1 METKRNAS
9 QTLYAFFLA
18 FSLALII
25 AGFCTGPVDAMF
37 KGFWAILTSPQS
49 LTVDSLAVG
58 GLNGG
63 LFQAGMLGLIAVL
76 ILKLAKVE
84 ASGLTVGAFF
94 LTVGFSFFGKNCLN
108 IWPIVLGVWIYAYVK
123 KEPFAKYAHF
133 ALFGAALAPIVSEML
148 FNRFLQIPTPLAI
161 FLALAVGALFG
172 FLIPPVSA
180 HAATMH
186 QGHNLFNV
194 GLSAGILA
202 MLFAAIYKNAV
213 LKPLGIDFETNSIV
227 SEGYGGFFII
237 FLGALFA
244 ACVVAGLI
252 INKGFKGYGTLLMRT
267 GHGCDFTKLDGA
279 GNVLINFGFLGIL
292 ALAYFAV
299 VGAKFTGPAVGALL
313 CLTCWAGNGSHP
325 RNVLPVMVGYMLV
338 SLITRTP
345 LNTAGW
351 VIGICFAT
359 GMSPVSGRWG
369 MAWGVLAGALHACL
383 VLNTAAFHL
392 GFNVYNGG
400 FTSGLVTMALVP
412 VLNALCKDIPTKQ
425 AEKLAKAQADA
436 ASASAQ

>member
-1 METKRNAS
+1 METKNNTS
-9 QTLYAFFLA
+9 KVLYLFFLA
-18 FSLALII
+18 FSLAMIV

-37 KGFWAILTSPQS
+37 KGFGAILTSPQS

-63 LFQAGMLGLIAVL
+63 LFHAGMLGLIAIL
-76 ILKLAKVE
+76 ILKFAKVE
-84 ASGLTVGAFF
+84 ASGLTVGVFF

-108 IWPIVLGVWIYAYVK
+108 IWPIVLGVWVYARVK
-123 KEPFAKYAHF
+123 KEPFTKHAHF
-133 ALFGAALAPIVSEML
+133 ALFGTALAPIVSEML
-148 FNRFLQIPTPLAI
+148 FNRFLSIPLPLGI
-161 FLALAVGALFG
+161 FLAIVVGGLFG

-213 LKPLGIDFETNSIV
+213 LKPLGIEFTTNSIV
-227 SEGYGGFFII
+227 SDGFNSFFLV
-237 FLGALFA
+237 FLGAIFV
-244 ACVVAGLI
+244 ACAIVGLI
-252 INKGFKGYGTLLMRT
+252 LNKGFKGYGTLLMRT
-267 GHGCDFTKLDGA
+267 GHGCDFTKLDGV
-279 GNVLINFGFLGIL
+279 GNVLINYGFLGL
-292 ALAYFAV
+292 MALAYFTA
-299 VGAKFTGPAVGALL
+299 VGAKLTGPAVGALL

-325 RNVLPVMVGYMLV
+325 RNVLPIMVGYVLV
-338 SLITRTP
+338 GLITGTP

-351 VIGICFAT
+351 VIGLCFAS

-369 MAWGVLAGALHACL
+369 VIWGVVAGALHACL

-400 FTSGLVTMALVP
+400 FTSGLVTMAMVP

-425 AEKLAKAQADA
+425 AEKLAGQAADA
-436 ASASAQ
+436 